1 MEVAKLP
8 EILSVFESSLSQIK
22 WKLRPSSK
30 RRLETD
36 VLALI
41 TEMRP
46 VVMVDYGGKMPE
58 LQEQLCSFLDSCQKE
73 SPVFELLKVMVIED
87 MIYLI
92 HARALAE
99 FVKSSLNLET
109 EVVLID
115 VEQDPPKMMAQN
127 YKSSAAAEF
136 LSIQKKFYS
145 LFHSNPV
152 KRDLLQCEGTET
164 RTGTGTSNSTGV
176 IDLSSW
182 IQETE
187 VTIPAINGWLLGY
200 PVVYLFCKEH
210 IEDAVCNLSTKSL
223 NLYQIFVSRS
233 GIPSR
238 GAQCEELM
246 SFTVPYDLSLEGRNE
261 PWAKSFLLRMQA
273 KLETCKQVWGSL
285 KMEVSGCYPQAIVL

>member
-223 NLYQIFVSRS
+223 NLYQIFVSRKAIS
-233 GIPSR
+233 Q
-238 GAQCEELM
+238 AN
-246 SFTVPYDLSLEGRNE
+246 FRNC
-261 PWAKSFLLRMQA
+261 WTKMN
-273 KLETCKQVWGSL
+273 L
-285 KMEVSGCYPQAIVL
+285 KYCRDTAVEDKGKIG

>member
-1 MEVAKLP
+1 MEVVAKLP

-22 WKLRPSSK
+22 WKLRPSAK

-87 MIYLI
+87 MIYFI

-187 VTIPAINGWLLGY
+187 VTIPAING
-200 PVVYLFCKEH
+200 
-210 IEDAVCNLSTKSL
+210 
-223 NLYQIFVSRS
+223 S